1 MLKTKN
7 ATNEYLIMFIGLIKM
22 EDGVIEEKRISI
34 SISSGA
40 TRRKMLGNTI
50 GSTVEPTED
59 EAVVIGDGE
68 IGYIYFLRTR
78 EFRLLGRP
86 LYKVGRTAQVP
97 DTRIRRLQEYT
108 KGSEIICLERCN
120 ASAVKIVERE
130 VMRRLRAIF
139 PPGPDG
145 SEDFYLPDSNDI
157 VRVREIIHEVVMES
171 EKGGASVW
179 ARW

>member
-1 MLKTKN
+1 MSISEN
-7 ATNEYLIMFIGLIKM
+7 ISSS
-22 EDGVIEEKRISI
+22 EKRISI
-34 SISSGA
+34 SIASGA
-40 TRRKMLGNTI
+40 NRRKMLGNTV
-50 GSTVEPTED
+50 GSTLEPTDD
-59 EAVVIGDGE
+59 EAVVIGEGE

-86 LYKVGRTAQVP
+86 LYKVGRTSQSP

-108 KGSEIICLERCN
+108 KGSEVICLERCS
-120 ASAVKIVERE
+120 ASAVKIIERE

-145 SEDFYLPDSNDI
+145 SEDFYLPDFDDVI
-157 VRVREIIHEVVMES
+157 RVREIIHSVVMES

-179 ARW
+179 SGW

>member
-1 MLKTKN
+1 MTDSS
-7 ATNEYLIMFIGLIKM
+7 TI
-22 EDGVIEEKRISI
+22 EKRISI

-40 TRRKMLGNTI
+40 ARRKMLGSTV
-50 GSTVEPTED
+50 GSTIEPTDD
-59 EAVVIGDGE
+59 EAVVVGEGE

-120 ASAVKIVERE
+120 AAAVKIVERE

-145 SEDFYLPDSNDI
+145 SEDFYLPDITD
-157 VRVREIIHEVVMES
+157 VLRVREIIHNVVMES

-179 ARW
+179 GAW

>member
-1 MLKTKN
+1 MNDTRV
-7 ATNEYLIMFIGLIKM
+7 T
-22 EDGVIEEKRISI
+22 EEKRISI

-40 TRRKMLGNTI
+40 TRRKMLGNTV
-50 GSTVEPTED
+50 GSTIEPTED
-59 EAVVIGDGE
+59 EAVIVGEGE

-130 VMRRLRAIF
+130 VMKRLRAVF
-139 PPGPDG
+139 QPGPDG
-145 SEDFYLPDSNDI
+145 SEDFYLPEIAD
-157 VRVREIIHEVVMES
+157 VLKVREIIHEVVMES
-171 EKGGASVW
+171 ERGGASVW
-179 ARW
+179 GTW